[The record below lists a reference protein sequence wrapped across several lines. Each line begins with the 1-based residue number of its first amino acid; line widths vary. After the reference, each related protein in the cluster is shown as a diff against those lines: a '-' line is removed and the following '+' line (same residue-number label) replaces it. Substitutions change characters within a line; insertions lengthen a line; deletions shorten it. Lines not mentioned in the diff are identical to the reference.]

1 MQVKL
6 LKSLLPPPR
15 MWKTLLSPK
24 NVPKIKLS
32 ITYFPFTLDLV
43 SELQYSW
50 VAAKTLKMFAFDWC
64 EKTFLKAHKYWGIKP
79 RKASPCSAAEV
90 WLALLLQF
98 LNTYQHSINIH
109 DMILVTVNTY

>member
-43 SELQYSW
+43 SELQYS
-50 VAAKTLKMFAFDWC
+50 
-64 EKTFLKAHKYWGIKP
+64 
-79 RKASPCSAAEV
+79 
-90 WLALLLQF
+90 
-98 LNTYQHSINIH
+98 
-109 DMILVTVNTY
+109 